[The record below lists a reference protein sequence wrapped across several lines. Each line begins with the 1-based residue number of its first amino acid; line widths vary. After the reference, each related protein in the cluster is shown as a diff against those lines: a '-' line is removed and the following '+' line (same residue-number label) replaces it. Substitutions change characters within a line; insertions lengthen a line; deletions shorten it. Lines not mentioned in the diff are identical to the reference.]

1 MSEALGHALE
11 QIWLRI
17 EQGMHEAELELA
29 EERELCVRLEG
40 EIRSIRAV
48 LERTAPEVDAAAAP
62 AVARA
67 PEPATATAHVPEPAP
82 ARPPVAAEAVG
93 VPDEELRELAPEPP
107 KEPATGESASG
118 VITIP
123 PAAPE
128 TETEADPEGATTPPD
143 TDGDTA
149 PDADGERAGY
159 MPMLEELWEIAR
171 RDG

>member
-1 MSEALGHALE
+1 MSEVLGHALE

-17 EQGMHEAELELA
+17 EQGMQEAELELA

-48 LERTAPEVDAAAAP
+48 LERTAPEVDVTAIPAVAHAPQP
-62 AVARA
+62 AVAR
-67 PEPATATAHVPEPAP
+67 VPEPAHSP
-82 ARPPVAAEAVG
+82 ARPPVASKVVADQKS
-93 VPDEELRELAPEPP
+93 PELAPKPPREPP
-107 KEPATGESASG
+107 TAEAASR

-123 PAAPE
+123 PASPQ
-128 TETEADPEGATTPPD
+128 TDTEADPEGDTTPPD
-143 TDGDTA
+143 ADEKTA
-149 PDADGERAGY
+149 PEDAEGERAGY

>member
-11 QIWLRI
+11 EIWLRI
-17 EQGMHEAELELA
+17 EQGMQEAELELA

-48 LERTAPEVDAAAAP
+48 LERTAPEVDVPVTPAAVGAP
-62 AVARA
+62 EPAIVHVPEPAEPPVASTVVEVPDEQAPESA
-67 PEPATATAHVPEPAP
+67 PEPATA
-82 ARPPVAAEAVG
+82 EAT
-93 VPDEELRELAPEPP
+93 P
-107 KEPATGESASG
+107 G

-123 PAAPE
+123 PVAPG
-128 TETEADPEGATTPPD
+128 TDTEADPEGATTPPD
-143 TDGDTA
+143 AEGETA
-149 PDADGERAGY
+149 PDEADGERAGY

>member
-1 MSEALGHALE
+1 MSEVLGHALE

-17 EQGMHEAELELA
+17 EQGMQEAELDLA

-62 AVARA
+62 AVVRA
-67 PEPATATAHVPEPAP
+67 PEPATAHVPEPAP
-82 ARPPVAAEAVG
+82 ANARPPVPEVVA
-93 VPDEELRELAPEPP
+93 VPDEKPPELAPAARELATVE
-107 KEPATGESASG
+107 AASG

-128 TETEADPEGATTPPD
+128 TDTEADPEGSTAPPD
-143 TDGDTA
+143 TDGGIA
-149 PDADGERAGY
+149 PDGADGERAGY